1 MNQRYLYILVAGAL
15 TCLQPIKAERVNEN
29 VNDTIKTYNIGE
41 VIVTSSTK
49 ETNDLRTLPGAV
61 SILSPQAIAAKQI
74 DALKDISAFIPNLYM
89 PDYGS
94 KMTSAIY
101 IRGIGARSSGQS
113 IGLYVDNVPYLDKS
127 AFDFE
132 LNDIQRI
139 EVLRGPQG
147 TLYGRNAMGG
157 IVNIYTLSPF
167 DYQGTKV
174 TMSMGNYGVAKAKV
188 SQYSKIGENIGLSLS
203 GYYDRND
210 GFFINEYNNTKA
222 DKEESA
228 GGRFKLEGYITDH
241 LKAQYTFNY
250 DYVTQKAFPYGQY
263 DPQTGTVQPIR
274 INDPSSYWR
283 RTLNNSLYLE
293 WKTDR
298 FILASTTAYQYLKDD
313 MKMDQD
319 YTELSVFTLH
329 QRQKQYAWSE
339 ELAIKSNTKS
349 NYQWSFGAY
358 GFYNSL
364 NTDGPVIFKQDG
376 LTGILQ
382 KAFDDILA
390 NNPKAPKLTV
400 QGDKLNQIYFPGN
413 FDTPTHGFAAFHQ
426 STYNDLFV
434 EGLSITAGIRLDY
447 EKASL
452 DYHSAVDSM
461 KIGVEMGPMKMTL
474 PVTTTM
480 DGNISQDFLQVLPKI
495 SLRYQCTPETFT
507 YVSVAK
513 DTRQEDIMY
522 RCSATWSRLK
532 PNMT

>member
-1 MNQRYLYILVAGAL
+1 
-15 TCLQPIKAERVNEN
+15 
-29 VNDTIKTYNIGE
+29 
-41 VIVTSSTK
+41 
-49 ETNDLRTLPGAV
+49 
-61 SILSPQAIAAKQI
+61 
-74 DALKDISAFIPNLYM
+74 
-89 PDYGS
+89 
-94 KMTSAIY
+94 
-101 IRGIGARSSGQS
+101 
-113 IGLYVDNVPYLDKS
+113 
-127 AFDFE
+127 
-132 LNDIQRI
+132 
-139 EVLRGPQG
+139 
-147 TLYGRNAMGG
+147 
-157 IVNIYTLSPF
+157 
-167 DYQGTKV
+167 
-174 TMSMGNYGVAKAKV
+174 
-188 SQYSKIGENIGLSLS
+188 
-203 GYYDRND
+203 
-210 GFFINEYNNTKA
+210 
-222 DKEESA
+222 
-228 GGRFKLEGYITDH
+228 
-241 LKAQYTFNY
+241 
-250 DYVTQKAFPYGQY
+250 
-263 DPQTGTVQPIR
+263 
-274 INDPSSYWR
+274 
-283 RTLNNSLYLE
+283 
-293 WKTDR
+293 
-298 FILASTTAYQYLKDD
+298 

-400 QGDKLNQIYFPGN
+400 QGDKLNLIYFPGN

-513 DTRQEDIMY
+513 GYKTGGYNVQMFGDQVQAQAKYDLMSKFAPDKAEQPGKWKTSLPINRNIAGITKQA
-522 RCSATWSRLK
+522 SVA
-532 PNMT
+532 N